1 VNNVDLTSSGRL
13 VAKGLSQFSRP
24 DTSPPQREVAD
35 HLRIHFTSVSRI
47 LWAKD
52 GNANKIDLT
61 PKAFPK
67 GVEFWLILLIC
78 QCIILTVKKIHSADM
93 EKIIT
98 YFKIHGGYA
107 LMKELKAA
115 SFQTRDIARLLK
127 EGTIIKVK
135 PGLYRLVTL
144 GDVVIRLPRIKGSGS
159 TISQELIDV
168 SKALPDGVICLAS
181 ALAFYDLTTFNPSEI
196 YVAIPNAAKVPK
208 IDYPPLRVFYFRER
222 FYKPGIE
229 KIEVPNCT
237 IRIYNKEKTIC
248 DMFRYRNKYGEDLAL
263 EGLKTYLSRKEAN
276 VNKLRKYAEI
286 CQVKT
291 IMMPY
296 LKALVRQ

>member
-1 VNNVDLTSSGRL
+1 
-13 VAKGLSQFSRP
+13 
-24 DTSPPQREVAD
+24 
-35 HLRIHFTSVSRI
+35 
-47 LWAKD
+47 
-52 GNANKIDLT
+52 
-61 PKAFPK
+61 
-67 GVEFWLILLIC
+67 
-78 QCIILTVKKIHSADM
+78 M
-93 EKIIT
+93 EKIID
-98 YFKIHGGYA
+98 YLEKHGGYA

-135 PGLYRLVTL
+135 PGLYRLANL
-144 GDVVIRLPRIKGSGS
+144 GNVVIPLPRIKSSGS
-159 TISQELIDV
+159 TISHEIIDL

-181 ALAFYDLTTFNPSEI
+181 ALAFYELTTFNPSEI

-229 KIEVPNCT
+229 RIEVPNCT
-237 IRIYNKEKTIC
+237 IKIYNREKTIC
-248 DMFRYRNKYGEDLAL
+248 DMFRYRNKYGDDLAL
-263 EGLKTYLSRKEAN
+263 EGLKTYLSIKEAN
-276 VNKLRKYAEI
+276 INKLRKYVDI

-291 IMMPY
+291 VMMPY

>member
-1 VNNVDLTSSGRL
+1 
-13 VAKGLSQFSRP
+13 
-24 DTSPPQREVAD
+24 
-35 HLRIHFTSVSRI
+35 
-47 LWAKD
+47 
-52 GNANKIDLT
+52 
-61 PKAFPK
+61 
-67 GVEFWLILLIC
+67 
-78 QCIILTVKKIHSADM
+78 M

-248 DMFRYRNKYGEDLAL
+248 DMLRYRNKYGDDLAL

-291 IMMPY
+291 VMMPY

>member
-1 VNNVDLTSSGRL
+1 MYNIDR
-13 VAKGLSQFSRP
+13 
-24 DTSPPQREVAD
+24 
-35 HLRIHFTSVSRI
+35 
-47 LWAKD
+47 
-52 GNANKIDLT
+52 KIDSWANM
-61 PKAFPK
+61 KN
-67 GVEFWLILLIC
+67 
-78 QCIILTVKKIHSADM
+78 
-93 EKIIT
+93 IIT
-98 YFKIHGGYA
+98 YLKKHGGYA

-127 EGTIIKVK
+127 DGTVIKVK
-135 PGLYRLVTL
+135 PGLYRLANV
-144 GDVVIRLPRIKGSGS
+144 GGMVLPLPKLKGSGS
-159 TISQELIDV
+159 TISQEIIDV
-168 SKALPDGVICLAS
+168 CKALPDGVICLAS

-208 IDYPPLRVFYFRER
+208 IDFPPLRVFYFRER

-229 KIEVPNCT
+229 RIEVPNCT
-237 IRIYNKEKTIC
+237 IKIYSKEKTIC

-291 IMMPY
+291 VMMPY